1 MLFLNWIWNL
11 LGVPVNLV
19 LWFFG
24 ARLTPEWHTFA
35 RIGVLIALLYTVSR
49 VSTRLRK
56 TFRRLL
62 KRDKLLTEEELEALG
77 PRGTGTVSPIG
88 PGSHL
93 ASAVA
98 QLKYRKDFAGVA
110 EAYVSAGLFR
120 EAAKWFKK
128 ARDRKRA
135 AECLAKVGRTR
146 QAARL
151 LLREGEF
158 GLAAQLF
165 SMRGRHSRAGRAYE
179 RAGNF
184 ASAAA
189 AYTQARQFGN
199 AAKAYRE
206 LFARE
211 DAIADA
217 PSAAQACLNLLT
229 DDKTKTRIDRD
240 DWNALMPLL
249 GAQFERDRQYETAA
263 RLYRDAGDL
272 VKAGEAFVLAG
283 QLEAA
288 VQCLKE
294 AGNEKEAARISG
306 RLFENKS
313 QWADAGR
320 AYQAAGAFLQA
331 GECFAKANSSMQAAQ
346 CFEQAGAH
354 YRAGLAYAHAG
365 KFEETIRCLQKIK
378 ERDPDFDLSRALL
391 GRAFYELRDYAH
403 CAAALSNHLT
413 GKRVESQNIEYFYML
428 ALAYEQMGKLDESRD
443 LLLKIRTVNAGNRD
457 VTTRLSN
464 ISSRISMLK
473 SESPPVVHPA
483 STEKSESPPTVM
495 QAAQANIGGRYK
507 LEKELGRGGMGVV
520 YLAHDTQLDRP
531 VALKFLGDFID
542 HSDEF
547 RQRFTRE
554 ARTAAR
560 IAHPNIISIY
570 DINSSRGKAY
580 IAMEYVEGGSL
591 YRYIR
596 TKGKL
601 SPRETANIFVQV
613 CSALAAIHEA
623 GIVHRDIKPDNI
635 LIAKG
640 GLVKITDFG
649 LAKAEDVRLT
659 RTGALMGTPSY
670 MAPEQVLGKET
681 DPRSDI
687 YSLGLVL
694 HECLTGKTVFTG
706 EDVLEKQLNET
717 PKPPSAFTD
726 GIPEALDRIVMNC
739 VAKKPEARY
748 QTARALMDDLRRI

>member
-1 MLFLNWIWNL
+1 
-11 LGVPVNLV
+11 
-19 LWFFG
+19 
-24 ARLTPEWHTFA
+24 
-35 RIGVLIALLYTVSR
+35 
-49 VSTRLRK
+49 
-56 TFRRLL
+56 
-62 KRDKLLTEEELEALG
+62 
-77 PRGTGTVSPIG
+77 
-88 PGSHL
+88 
-93 ASAVA
+93 
-98 QLKYRKDFAGVA
+98 
-110 EAYVSAGLFR
+110 
-120 EAAKWFKK
+120 
-128 ARDRKRA
+128 
-135 AECLAKVGRTR
+135 
-146 QAARL
+146 
-151 LLREGEF
+151 
-158 GLAAQLF
+158 
-165 SMRGRHSRAGRAYE
+165 
-179 RAGNF
+179 
-184 ASAAA
+184 
-189 AYTQARQFGN
+189 
-199 AAKAYRE
+199 
-206 LFARE
+206 
-211 DAIADA
+211 
-217 PSAAQACLNLLT
+217 
-229 DDKTKTRIDRD
+229 
-240 DWNALMPLL
+240 
-249 GAQFERDRQYETAA
+249 
-263 RLYRDAGDL
+263 
-272 VKAGEAFVLAG
+272 
-283 QLEAA
+283 
-288 VQCLKE
+288 
-294 AGNEKEAARISG
+294 
-306 RLFENKS
+306 
-313 QWADAGR
+313 
-320 AYQAAGAFLQA
+320 
-331 GECFAKANSSMQAAQ
+331 
-346 CFEQAGAH
+346 
-354 YRAGLAYAHAG
+354 
-365 KFEETIRCLQKIK
+365 
-378 ERDPDFDLSRALL
+378 
-391 GRAFYELRDYAH
+391 
-403 CAAALSNHLT
+403 
-413 GKRVESQNIEYFYML
+413 
-428 ALAYEQMGKLDESRD
+428 
-443 LLLKIRTVNAGNRD
+443 
-457 VTTRLSN
+457 
-464 ISSRISMLK
+464 
-473 SESPPVVHPA
+473 
-483 STEKSESPPTVM
+483 M